1 MSVQSNPWAG
11 SPGPG
16 PASSDPLLQPQNT
29 FQRQRRLPTLTV
41 SVVSALVIAL
51 LYFAQAVLIPFALAV
66 LLTFVLS
73 PAVSSLQRIGASRA
87 AAVTLVIVLAFCAV
101 AGAGWV
107 VTAQIGT
114 LAAELPK
121 YRSNI
126 AEKARYVRSMG
137 KGGVLENVQ
146 ETVKDLQTEFE
157 GEERLAPGKSSRSA
171 NPPSTAT
178 WPSFELSSMLRTTG
192 MATLM
197 LGLVIFMLAQREELR
212 NRLIRVIGYAHLTV
226 TTRALDDAGR
236 RISNYL
242 LMQITINGCFGLV
255 VAIALF
261 LIGLPYAFLWG
272 FLAVPL
278 LFIPVVGFWT
288 AAALPTILALAVFR
302 EWWWPLVIVG
312 LFFAL
317 KTVINMVLEPLL
329 YGRSVG
335 VFPVPLLM
343 MIAFWTWLWGG
354 IGLLLATPMTV
365 CLVVFARH
373 VPQLESVRV
382 LLSDE
387 AAMEPKISYYQRLLA
402 MDANEATAILRE
414 YMRRHSREHVFDQLL
429 LPALS
434 YAKADLRNN
443 KINEREYDF
452 VITGSRKILEASA
465 AFEDD
470 ADSEIATIPLEK
482 IAVVG
487 CPAQDSADEL
497 ALLMLRR
504 LLNPSR
510 YHVEI
515 IPAGTL
521 TSEMAAIIVERKPPL
536 VCVGAVSPGGLE
548 QLRYIC
554 KRLRTLSAEVKI
566 VAGHWGTAEESEAVR
581 ESLIVAGAD
590 QVGSR
595 LCQTRDQIT
604 NLRPF
609 LSSLSSESKLVSFAS
624 RV

>member
-1 MSVQSNPWAG
+1 
-11 SPGPG
+11 
-16 PASSDPLLQPQNT
+16 
-29 FQRQRRLPTLTV
+29 
-41 SVVSALVIAL
+41 
-51 LYFAQAVLIPFALAV
+51 
-66 LLTFVLS
+66 
-73 PAVSSLQRIGASRA
+73 
-87 AAVTLVIVLAFCAV
+87 
-101 AGAGWV
+101 
-107 VTAQIGT
+107 
-114 LAAELPK
+114 
-121 YRSNI
+121 
-126 AEKARYVRSMG
+126 
-137 KGGVLENVQ
+137 
-146 ETVKDLQTEFE
+146 
-157 GEERLAPGKSSRSA
+157 
-171 NPPSTAT
+171 
-178 WPSFELSSMLRTTG
+178 
-192 MATLM
+192 
-197 LGLVIFMLAQREELR
+197 
-212 NRLIRVIGYAHLTV
+212 
-226 TTRALDDAGR
+226 
-236 RISNYL
+236 
-242 LMQITINGCFGLV
+242 
-255 VAIALF
+255 
-261 LIGLPYAFLWG
+261 
-272 FLAVPL
+272 
-278 LFIPVVGFWT
+278 
-288 AAALPTILALAVFR
+288 LPTILALAVFR
-302 EWWWPLVIVG
+302 EWWWPVVIVG

-317 KTVINMVLEPLL
+317 KTLINMVLEPLL

-414 YMRRHSREHVFDQLL
+414 YMRHHSREQVYDQLL

-443 KINEREYDF
+443 KINEREHDF
-452 VITGSRKILEASA
+452 VMTGSRKILEASA
-465 AFEDD
+465 SFEEDP
-470 ADSEIATIPLEK
+470 ASETGTVPLEK
-482 IAVVG
+482 IPVVG
-487 CPAQDSADEL
+487 CPAQDPADEI

-510 YHVEI
+510 YDVEI

-521 TSEMAAIIVERKPPL
+521 TSEMAAIIAERKPPL
-536 VCVGAVSPGGLE
+536 VCVAAVSPGGLE

-554 KRLRTLSAEVKI
+554 KRLRALSAEIKI
-566 VAGHWGTAEESEAVR
+566 VAGHWGAAEESDAVR

-609 LSSLSSESKLVSFAS
+609 ISSLLSESKVVSLAS
-624 RV
+624 HV